1 MTSKSGQEL
10 GDTRLYAVLG
20 NRLMQGDR
28 EWNLPGD
35 DGPGKWMPEIE
46 GELKPWNNS
55 YQLCRSPREL
65 LEYMG
70 PDIYLAEFEGEVIEG
85 EKVLH
90 ARRVRL
96 LAKTAWDAPAARLF
110 ALDCAERVL
119 TVYEAIHP
127 RDHRPR
133 LGLEAARAFL
143 DSKIDQT
150 AFETAKKAA
159 HGAQTDRRIDLED
172 LHWGSTFEAIQEDGK
187 AGSPTWVSTQATKAV
202 GHAVDGGR
210 AGSGWSDAH
219 AAGSAAHN
227 AATALATG
235 ARVVLP
241 DPDERKWQAAR
252 LLEYINGER

>member
-1 MTSKSGQEL
+1 MPAEKKSNAAEEI
-10 GDTRLYAVLG
+10 YAVLG
-20 NRLMQGDR
+20 NRLMDSGKA
-28 EWNLPGD
+28 WNLPRGD
-35 DGPGKWMPEIE
+35 KPGEWMPPIE
-46 GELKPWNNS
+46 GELKPWNNA
-55 YQLCRSPREL
+55 YQLCRGAREL

-96 LAKTAWDAPAARLF
+96 LAKTRWDDRAARLF
-110 ALDCAERVL
+110 AIDCAERAL
-119 TVYEAIHP
+119 PVYEAIHP

-143 DSKIDQT
+143 AGEIDQV

-172 LHWGSTFEAIQEDGK
+172 LHWGSTFEAIQADGK
-187 AGSPTWVSTQATKAV
+187 AGNPTWVASQATKAV
-202 GHAVDGGR
+202 GHAVDGGMS
-210 AGSGWSDAH
+210 GSGWSAAH

-227 AATALATG
+227 AAVSQAG
-235 ARVVLP
+235 NGNHVMP
-241 DPDERKWQAAR
+241 EPDEQKWQAAR
-252 LLEYINGER
+252 LLEYLQGKR